1 MSLDPRPQST
11 GPNTP
16 QSQTLAKALV
26 GLCIVSALVGIFQLA
41 TGATH
46 KPVLGKDSVI
56 GHNHTPDGSGGAMVS
71 WLGNNAIRHD
81 HYQLIEL
88 SGPISMEG
96 GEAGPSFLRSETNAV
111 SVRKALDEAAE
122 DDWVKGVLLRIDSP
136 GGTVGMSQELNA
148 AVQRVR
154 AVKPIVASLGDV
166 AASGGYYT
174 ACATDK
180 IVANPGTLTGS
191 IGVIM
196 STLNL
201 KGLVTD
207 KLGVKAVTIKSGKFK
222 DLLSPLK
229 DTNPDEVAL
238 LQHLIGV
245 SYQQFLHAVIEG
257 RTRLIKTQKDK
268 TALTASITAVADGRV
283 LVGTDAKAVGLV
295 DDIGDLTTAHQL
307 LDNLAKARFNQHN
320 NKRLPLEEDRSGGQG
335 LLDTLGLSNEA
346 NLLIKGL
353 TPNSTNN
360 AGGLSSVLP
369 KLPFSLTHTQQ
380 PLWMLE

>member
-1 MSLDPRPQST
+1 MGKTTSVGGKST
-11 GPNTP
+11 
-16 QSQTLAKALV
+16 S
-26 GLCIVSALVGIFQLA
+26 
-41 TGATH
+41 
-46 KPVLGKDSVI
+46 
-56 GHNHTPDGSGGAMVS
+56 DGSSSMVS
-71 WLGNNAIRHD
+71 WLGNNAMKHD
-81 HYQLIEL
+81 HYRLIEL

-111 SVRKALDEAAE
+111 SVRKALDDAAE

-148 AVQRVR
+148 AVQRLR
-154 AVKPIVASLGDV
+154 AIKPVVASLGDV

-180 IVANPGTLTGS
+180 IIANPGTLTGS

-207 KLGVKAVTIKSGKFK
+207 KLGIKAVTIKSGKFK

-229 DTNPDEVAL
+229 ETRPDELAL
-238 LQHLIGV
+238 LQNLIGV
-245 SYQQFLHAVIEG
+245 SYQQFLHAVLDG
-257 RTRLIKTQKDK
+257 RTRLVKAQKDK
-268 TALTASITAVADGRV
+268 DALTASITAIADGRV
-283 LVGTDAKAVGLV
+283 LVGTDAKTVGLV
-295 DDIGDLTTAHQL
+295 DEIGDLTTAHHV
-307 LDNLAKARFNQHN
+307 LDGLAKARFNQHN
-320 NKRLPLEEDRSGGQG
+320 SKPLPLEEDRNGGQG

-346 NLLIKGL
+346 NLLFKGL
-353 TPNSTNN
+353 QSS
-360 AGGLSSVLP
+360 ASGQGGALSAVLP
-369 KLPFSLTHTQQ
+369 KLPFSITHTQQ